1 MPADIIKEEAYTYVG
16 TEMRKCVRRL
26 KVDKR
31 EMLRYEPGK
40 ENRRVGTERRRG
52 SEVWDQLNSRS

>member
-1 MPADIIKEEAYTYVG
+1 MPSDIIKEEAYTYVG

-40 ENRRVGTERRRG
+40 ENRRIGAERRRG
-52 SEVWDQLNSRS
+52 SAVWDQLNSRD